1 MEILKDGEAG
11 PLDFERGIAYKS
23 RHPIIAGRDNSM
35 TTNSLYPQRVGRMRA
50 TMQTL
55 GLDAFLVAIEA
66 NRRYLSGYSAEDGQF
81 DETAGMLIITSHQMF
96 LATDSRYELQAQEE
110 AAGFEVVCYRNG
122 ITEAL
127 TGCFADLGCRRV
139 GFESVRM
146 SVRQHLE
153 LSSRIRKSGKE
164 IELVPLETVIEDQ
177 RMCKDAEEIAA
188 TRRAVVCAET
198 AFTKLRTMI
207 GPGMT
212 EAEIAR
218 MLEDLMYTAGAE
230 GPSFPIIV
238 ASGPNSALPHA
249 VPGRRRLQPG
259 EPLLLDWGARVDGY
273 CSDISRT
280 LFCGTPDENFR
291 RCYRTVQ
298 KAQSA
303 AIDAIRA
310 GQNGRDVD
318 AVARGIIRDAGF
330 EGRFGH
336 SLGHGTGLFIHEAP
350 RLSPR
355 SEDVLK
361 AGMLV
366 TVEPGIYLPG
376 WGGVRLE
383 NQVWVQE
390 DGAVVLNTLDLEDF
404 LLTV

>member
-1 MEILKDGEAG
+1 
-11 PLDFERGIAYKS
+11 
-23 RHPIIAGRDNSM
+23 M
-35 TTNSLYPQRVGRMRA
+35 TAKLLYPQRIGRLRA
-50 TMQTL
+50 TIQAL
-55 GLDAFLVAIEA
+55 GLDAFQVAIEA
-66 NRRYLSGYSAEDGQF
+66 NRRYLSGYRAEDGQF
-81 DETAGMLIITSHQMF
+81 DETAGMLIITSRQMF
-96 LATDSRYELQAQEE
+96 LATDSRYELQARNE

-122 ITEAL
+122 LSEEL
-127 TGCFADLGCRRV
+127 SGRFADLGCRRV
-139 GFESVRM
+139 GFESTRM

-153 LSSRIRKSGKE
+153 LSSQIRQSGKD
-164 IELVPLETVIEDQ
+164 IELVPLEAIVEDQ
-177 RMCKDAEEIAA
+177 RACKDAQEIAA
-188 TRRAVVCAET
+188 TRRAVACAES
-198 AFTKLRTMI
+198 AFKKLRTAI

-218 MLEDLMYTAGAE
+218 MLEDLMRADGAE

-238 ASGPNSALPHA
+238 AAGPNSALPHA
-249 VPGRRRLQPG
+249 VPGRRRLQPQ

-280 LFCGTPDENFR
+280 LFCGTPDTKFR
-291 RCYRTVQ
+291 ECYRTVR
-298 KAQSA
+298 KAQLA

-310 GQNGRDVD
+310 GRSGRDVD

-361 AGMLV
+361 ADMLV

-376 WGGVRLE
+376 WGGIRLE
-383 NQVWVQE
+383 NQVWVKE
-390 DGAVVLNTLDLEDF
+390 DRAEVLNTLDLEDF
-404 LLTV
+404 LLPV